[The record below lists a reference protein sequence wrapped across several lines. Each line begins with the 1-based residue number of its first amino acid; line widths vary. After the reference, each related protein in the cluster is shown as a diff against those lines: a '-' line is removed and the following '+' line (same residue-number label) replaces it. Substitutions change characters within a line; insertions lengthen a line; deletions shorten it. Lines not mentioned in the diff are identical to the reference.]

1 MVMNQTSGDRLV
13 AVLIDDENV
22 GLGSV
27 EWLFDQVSNL
37 GRILVRRAYS
47 DWSKGGD
54 QRDQLLQLGIEPV
67 HVFRSSGSGKNAS
80 DIRLAIDAID
90 LLFSS
95 PVDTFVVV
103 SGDADFL
110 PLVNK
115 LRASGKMVVGA
126 GREKSV
132 SATLVKA
139 CDRYYYLDQHEQ
151 RQEVA
156 EPQPTPKDSLLVRA
170 VHAGMDAEGKVLG
183 SQLHQTMQ
191 RLDPGFDF
199 RARSYSSFTAF
210 LEASSEVKITRPSGQ
225 GDVVIELLRSDQNAG
240 SPSRQS
246 DAPLASIASRIDAV
260 WSKRAASPD
269 QPIPGASAAG
279 DAAKVLELPKL
290 SGSEYKSLQGL
301 LDAIPDLAQNWRRDG
316 NLIYRK

>member
-47 DWSKGGD
+47 DWSKGGH
-54 QRDQLLQLGIEPV
+54 QRDRLLQLGIEPV
-67 HVFRSSGSGKNAS
+67 HVFQSSGSAKNAS

-139 CDRYYYLDQHEQ
+139 CDLYYYLDQHEQ

-156 EPQPTPKDSLLVRA
+156 KPQPAPKDSLLVRA
-170 VHAGMDAEGKVLG
+170 VRAGMDAEGKVLG

-210 LEASSEVKITRPSGQ
+210 IEASSEVKVTRPSGQ
-225 GDVVIELLRSDQNAG
+225 GDVIIELLRSEQKAD
-240 SPSRQS
+240 SPSKQS
-246 DAPLASIASRIDAV
+246 DAPLATIASRIDAA
-260 WSKRAASPD
+260 WAARAASPE
-269 QPIPGASAAG
+269 QPIPGPSAAG
-279 DAAKVLELPKL
+279 DAAKVLGLPKL
-290 SGSEYKSLQGL
+290 SGSEYKNLQGL

>member
-1 MVMNQTSGDRLV
+1 MVMNRTSADRLV

-27 EWLFDQVSNL
+27 QWLFDQVSNL

-47 DWSKGGD
+47 DWSKGAD

-67 HVFRSSGSGKNAS
+67 HVFQTPGSGKNAS

-126 GREKSV
+126 GRQKSV

-151 RQEVA
+151 RQEIA
-156 EPQPTPKDSLLVRA
+156 KPQPRQPRSDSLLVRA
-170 VHAGMDAEGKVLG
+170 VRAGMDAEGKVLG

-225 GDVVIELLRSDQNAG
+225 GDVVIELIEQIIDGAPKKSD
-240 SPSRQS
+240 
-246 DAPLASIASRIDAV
+246 DTIASVASQIDAA
-260 WSKRAASPD
+260 WAKRASSSK
-269 QPIPGASAAG
+269 QPIPGPSAAG
-279 DAAKVLELPKL
+279 DAAKALGLPKIG
-290 SGSEYKSLQGL
+290 GSKYKNLQGL
-301 LDAIPDLAQNWRRDG
+301 LDAFPDLARNWRRDG
-316 NLIYRK
+316 NQIYRK